1 MVVAAAAWEG
11 EGRKGLLKGESNLAA
26 AVVVQGGIL
35 YGSSKK
41 GVEVVVGFG
50 GNCFFFC
57 CCHSTRYPSE
67 SESER
72 KKMKQRLLRIGCV
85 LCGKLS

>member
-1 MVVAAAAWEG
+1 MVVAAAAWKG

-57 CCHSTRYPSE
+57 HSMRYPSE
-67 SESER
+67 SETKKER
-72 KKMKQRLLRIGCV
+72 RR
-85 LCGKLS
+85 